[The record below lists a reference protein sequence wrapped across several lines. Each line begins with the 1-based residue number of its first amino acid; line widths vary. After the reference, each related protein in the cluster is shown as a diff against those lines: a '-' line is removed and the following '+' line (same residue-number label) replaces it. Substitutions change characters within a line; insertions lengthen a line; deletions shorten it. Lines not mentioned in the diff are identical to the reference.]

1 MSDCK
6 RSYRYRAF
14 DYFVRAIAFASLF
27 IVMSAIYRQDDDPGS
42 NYIHPR
48 HGMQ

>member
-1 MSDCK
+1 MTDCK

-14 DYFVRAIAFASLF
+14 DFVVRAFAIASLF

-42 NYIHPR
+42 HYLHPR
-48 HGMQ
+48 RVMQ